1 MRVYFGRKLLNS
13 FVSVLLCASYIL
25 VNIVDKFLFRSF
37 ILYNISVGRIIFSGQ
52 NTVSDIILLCTYE
65 YTHLLSRVETRE
77 NCKYLFTYLT
87 FIKFYS

>member
-52 NTVSDIILLCTYE
+52 NTVSDILLCTYE
-65 YTHLLSRVETRE
+65 YTRLLSRVKTRE
-77 NCKYLFTYLT
+77 NCKYLFAYLT
-87 FIKFYS
+87 FIKFNS